1 MECVC
6 VHTCVCFHRGVF
18 TISLTRTSYA
28 SLSCTY
34 SYQLTNILLQ
44 EVQVILRSSVDML
57 TFYQEVLSET
67 IFRGHH
73 TSKIDSS
80 LLMRSNASPLA
91 SEEALRFF

>member
-6 VHTCVCFHRGVF
+6 VCTRVYVSTEES

>member
-1 MECVC
+1 
-6 VHTCVCFHRGVF
+6 
-18 TISLTRTSYA
+18 
-28 SLSCTY
+28 
-34 SYQLTNILLQ
+34 
-44 EVQVILRSSVDML
+44 ML

-91 SEEALRFF
+91 SEEALRFFLTCILKVSFGLWE